1 MNKQLGLDA
10 RQSVESEKNYWF
22 GFWRQAVVAISLT
35 MVASVSSSAGTFP
48 EPWSVRDISLEEK
61 LELTLSHVGLSEPVR
76 AGNLSVAIADITDL
90 NNPKYAAVND
100 EEMFYASSLPKIAIL
115 VGAFYKAERDH
126 SAIPQDVY
134 DDALKMIRVSNNYSA
149 TRVLAWVGN
158 DYLVKVLESDELKLY
173 DRSRNGGLWVGKG
186 YANGIEYQRDPLHD
200 TVHGANTL
208 QITRF
213 WYLIATGRIINPERS
228 YEIKN
233 MMGNPVFKN
242 KFVKGLKSR
251 PGLQIF
257 RKTGTFKQY
266 HADGA
271 LIEVGQG
278 ATARRYIMAALAND
292 PAGGEWMV
300 RMAQP
305 LYDLLATSSHPP
317 K

>member
-1 MNKQLGLDA
+1 MK
-10 RQSVESEKNYWF
+10 KNNHWLKPF
-22 GFWRQAVVAISLT
+22 VKVAFAISLS
-35 MVASVSSSAGTFP
+35 MMAPALASEVIFP
-48 EPWSVRDISLEEK
+48 EPWSVRDTSLEEK
-61 LELTLSHVGLSEPVR
+61 LVLTLSHVGLSEPVR
-76 AGNLSVAIADITDL
+76 AGTLSVAIADITDL

-100 EEMFYASSLPKIAIL
+100 EKMFYASSLPKIAIL

-158 DYLVKVLESDELKLY
+158 DYLIKVLESDELKLY

-228 YEIKN
+228 SEIKN
-233 MMGNPVFKN
+233 MMSNPVFQN
-242 KFVKGLKSR
+242 KFVRGLKSR

-305 LYDLLATSSHPP
+305 LYDLLATGHTQ
-317 K
+317 